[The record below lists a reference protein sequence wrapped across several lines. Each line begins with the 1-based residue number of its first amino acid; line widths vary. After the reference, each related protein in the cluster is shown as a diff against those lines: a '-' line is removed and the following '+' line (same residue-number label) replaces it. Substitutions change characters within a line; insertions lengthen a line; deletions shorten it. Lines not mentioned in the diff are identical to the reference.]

1 MRDLTEMTE
10 KEQIQNQIQELQ
22 EKLKKLEEVENG
34 KMEFKNRGKFHFFYY
49 NGTPYYRLEYT
60 DIPTVWWFESLSTLE
75 PFQIVHEKVMD
86 SKLKKKLEELF
97 QKQIAREEPEEN
109 EWKNVALRFGEKLS
123 DNGPYGYYD
132 FTPDEWMKWAIS
144 EYNKEKPEENEWKN
158 VALEFGKKLPVIL
171 PHSYNELSANS
182 WFRWAVFTY
191 DKYMEYKDEESGYGR
206 SIVDGILWET

>member
-1 MRDLTEMTE
+1 MTE
-10 KEQIQNQIQELQ
+10 KEQIQKQIQELQ
-22 EKLKKLEEVENG
+22 GKLKKLEEVENG
-34 KMEFKNRGKFHFFYY
+34 KMEFKYEGRFHFFHY

-75 PFQIVHEKVMD
+75 LPRIVHGKVMD
-86 SKLKKKLEELF
+86 SKLKKKLEELY
-97 QKQIAREEPEEN
+97 QKQIVP
-109 EWKNVALRFGEKLS
+109 
-123 DNGPYGYYD
+123 
-132 FTPDEWMKWAIS
+132 
-144 EYNKEKPEENEWKN
+144 EKPEKNEWKN